1 MSQFLFSSHRME
13 DLQQLR
19 AVLLEAADA
28 CLEEAPSRKTID
40 RVDILQQLLG
50 KDVCRRLGIYRLP
63 PGLRLSVIIPVYNE
77 AATLEA
83 VVDRVREASVPVEL
97 IFVDDGSTDGTR
109 QLLQSWSEQPHVKVL
124 RHETN
129 RGKGAALR
137 TGFAHATGDVVII
150 QDADLEY
157 DPGDYVWLL
166 QPIVEDRADVVYGSR
181 FSGTDRPVL
190 PLWHQWGNRLITCC
204 SNLLTRLKLSDVET
218 CYKVFR
224 REVLEQFAPALR
236 ENGFGIELEMT
247 ARLAKLSGVRIYER
261 PIRYTARTYADGKKI
276 TWRDAVWALWCIV
289 RY

>member
-1 MSQFLFSSHRME
+1 ME

-19 AVLLEAADA
+19 AALLEAADA
-28 CLEEAPSRKTID
+28 CLEEDVSRKTID

-83 VVDRVREASVPVEL
+83 VVGRVRQAGVPVEL

-124 RHETN
+124 CHETN

-157 DPGDYVWLL
+157 DPCDYVWLL

-181 FSGTDRPVL
+181 FSNTDRPVS
-190 PLWHQWGNRLITCC
+190 PLWHQWGNRLITFC

-224 REVLEQFAPALR
+224 REVLEQFAPSLR

-261 PIRYTARTYADGKKI
+261 PIHYTARTYADGKKI

>member
-1 MSQFLFSSHRME
+1 ME

-28 CLEEAPSRKTID
+28 CLEEDASRKTID

-63 PGLRLSVIIPVYNE
+63 PDLRLSVVIPVYNE

-83 VVDRVREASVPVEL
+83 VVDRVREAGVPVEL
-97 IFVDDGSTDGTR
+97 IFVDDGSTDGTYS
-109 QLLQSWSEQPHVKVL
+109 LLQSWSEQPYVKVL

-137 TGFAHATGDVVII
+137 TGFAPATGDVVII
-150 QDADLEY
+150 QDADMEY
-157 DPGDYVWLL
+157 DPGGYVWLL

-181 FSGTDRPVL
+181 FSGTDRPIP
-190 PLWHQWGNRLITCC
+190 PLWHHWGSRPITCC

-224 REVLEQFAPALR
+224 REVLEQFAPELR

-247 ARLAKLSGVRIYER
+247 ARLAKLSDVRIYER

-276 TWRDAVWALWCIV
+276 TWRDAVWALWCII